1 MNMSLLH
8 VSDERVNS
16 LARIVYDKHFELD
29 PKLDVEYDDRRKRLM
44 YEDILYNLSYLDT
57 AMKFNDDKIF
67 SDYAVWLYQ
76 LLCNLM
82 KNLERERI
90 KEHMVLHYQILHNV
104 LQETLPEEEAQ
115 KASHHIRNAIEA
127 TENEAIQF
135 QLSDRFASGRYGP
148 IKKEYLHCI
157 LNNDTKGALRVI
169 ADAEKSG
176 IPIDDIC
183 VEILQEVMCEIGN
196 LWHQDKIK
204 VDKEHYCT
212 AVTQV
217 ALAQFHPT
225 IFSKPRNGYTILTC
239 CVGSELHEM
248 GIRMVSDVFENNGW
262 DSIYL
267 GAAVPANAIL
277 NCIEENSP
285 DLVALSVTMPQHL
298 TLCFEIVNEIRKKYQ
313 DIKIAVGGR
322 AFQTTNELWKQ
333 WDVDIAADNAVQLVL
348 WADEHIV
355 KKTRGS
361 S

>member
-135 QLSDRFASGRYGP
+135 QVSERFASGRYGP

-355 KKTRGS
+355 KKMRGS

>member
-1 MNMSLLH
+1 MSLLH
-8 VSDERVNS
+8 VADEKVNR
-16 LARIVYDKHFELD
+16 LARIIYDKHFELD

-135 QLSDRFASGRYGP
+135 QVSERFASGRYGP

>member
-1 MNMSLLH
+1 MSLLH
-8 VSDERVNS
+8 VSDEKVNR

-29 PKLDVEYDDRRKRLM
+29 PKLGVEYDDRRKRLM

-57 AMKFNDDKIF
+57 AIRFNDNKIF
-67 SDYAVWLYQ
+67 PDYAVWLYQ
-76 LLCNLM
+76 LLCHLM
-82 KNLERERI
+82 KNLDRERI
-90 KEHMVLHYQILHNV
+90 KEHMVLHYQILNDI

-115 KASHHIRNAIEA
+115 KASYHLQKAIEV

-135 QLSDRFASGRYGP
+135 QVSDRFAAGKYGP
-148 IKKEYLHCI
+148 IKKEYLNCI
-157 LNNDTKGALRVI
+157 LNNDTKGALQVVT
-169 ADAEKSG
+169 DAEKSG
-176 IPIDDIC
+176 IPIDEIC

-217 ALAQFHPT
+217 AMSQFHPI

-267 GAAVPANAIL
+267 GAAVPNDAIL
-277 NCIEENSP
+277 NCIEENRP

-298 TLCFEIVNEIRKKYQ
+298 ALCFDIVNEIREKYQ

-322 AFQTTNELWKQ
+322 AFQTTDELWKQ

-355 KKTRGS
+355 KKMRGS